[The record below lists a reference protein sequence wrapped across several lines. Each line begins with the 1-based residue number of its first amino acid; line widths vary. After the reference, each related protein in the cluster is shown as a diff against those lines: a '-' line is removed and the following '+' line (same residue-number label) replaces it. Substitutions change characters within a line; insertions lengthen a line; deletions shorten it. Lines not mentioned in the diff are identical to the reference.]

1 MDEKNRYE
9 NNYDLLLKQQKE
21 LNDLMKQQIDFD
33 TDFIWGLL
41 QEKESTRKDYMKA
54 ITQIVKYIMI
64 PMSIVLIVFIM
75 SYFFAPY
82 TDYSSNS
89 SSNETYSATEGSNI
103 NQGNNL
109 ENSSIEIGGD
119 K

>member
-9 NNYDLLLKQQKE
+9 NDYDLLLKQQKE

-82 TDYSSNS
+82 TDYSSNK
-89 SSNETYSATEGSNI
+89 TYSATEGSNI
-103 NQGNNL
+103 NQGNNS